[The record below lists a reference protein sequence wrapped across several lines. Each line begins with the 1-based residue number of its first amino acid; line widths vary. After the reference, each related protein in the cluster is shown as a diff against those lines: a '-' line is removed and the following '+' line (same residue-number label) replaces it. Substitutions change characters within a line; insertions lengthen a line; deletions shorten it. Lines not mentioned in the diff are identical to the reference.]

1 MTNGAWFDGT
11 VEDLATAHDSL
22 RPLMFSLAYRML
34 GSVAEAEDV
43 VQDAFLRI
51 HATLSDGLQM
61 DSPDAFAT
69 TVTSRLAIDALRSA
83 RHRRE
88 RYVGTWL
95 PEPLLG
101 SESDDPAER
110 VEMQETVSTAFLVLL
125 ERLSPLERAVF
136 LLREAFGYDYA
147 DIAEVVDKSEANCR
161 QILTRAR
168 KRLEAERPRFEP
180 STERHR
186 ELTEEFL
193 AAVTEGDLA
202 GLERL
207 LADDV
212 VFYADGGGKAPAIQ
226 HPLHGATPVARFL
239 LGLVRR
245 GRPMGVRL
253 EPVVANAQPALRL
266 ATSDG
271 AVLGV
276 LSFEIAD
283 GRVVAFRNQI
293 NPDKLGH
300 LGPVGDMNAML
311 ASSADR
317 P

>member
-1 MTNGAWFDGT
+1 VT
-11 VEDLATAHDSL
+11 DLATEHDSL
-22 RPLMFSLAYRML
+22 RPLMFSIAYRML

-43 VQDAFLRI
+43 VQDAFVRMHTSLR
-51 HATLSDGLQM
+51 DGLEM
-61 DSPDAFAT
+61 ESADAFAT

-95 PEPLLG
+95 PEPLMG
-101 SESDDPAER
+101 KEADDPAGR
-110 VEMQETVSTAFLVLL
+110 VEMKETISTAFLVLL

-161 QILTRAR
+161 QALARAR
-168 KRLEAERPRFEP
+168 KRIEAERPRFEP

-193 AAVTEGDLA
+193 AAVTDGDLE
-202 GLERL
+202 GLERM
-207 LADDV
+207 LANDV
-212 VFYADGGGKAPAIQ
+212 VFYADGGGKAPAI
-226 HPLHGATPVARFL
+226 HKPLHGATSVARFL

-245 GRPMGVRL
+245 GLPMGVRF
-253 EPVVANAQPALRL
+253 EPVTANAQPAVRL
-266 ATSDG
+266 ATRDG
-271 AVLGV
+271 EILGV
-276 LSFEIAD
+276 LMLEIAD

-300 LGPVGDMNAML
+300 LGPVGDMFALL
-311 ASSADR
+311 AEVPR
-317 P
+317 G

>member
-1 MTNGAWFDGT
+1 MGNVT
-11 VEDLATAHDSL
+11 DLATDHDSL
-22 RPLMFSLAYRML
+22 RPLMFSIAYRML

-43 VQDAFLRI
+43 VQDAFLRL
-51 HATLSDGLQM
+51 HASLEEGAELRSI
-61 DSPDAFAT
+61 DAFAT

-101 SESDDPAER
+101 SGDPDPADR
-110 VEMQETVSTAFLVLL
+110 VEMRETVSTAFLVLL

-147 DIAEVVDKSEANCR
+147 DIASIVDKSEANCR
-161 QILTRAR
+161 QVLARAR
-168 KRLEAERPRFEP
+168 KRIDAERPRFEP
-180 STERHR
+180 SPERHR

-193 AAVTEGDLA
+193 AAVTDGDLA
-202 GLERL
+202 RLERM

-245 GRPMGVRL
+245 GLPMGVRL
-253 EPVVANAQPALRL
+253 EPVVANAQPAVRL
-266 ATSDG
+266 ADREG

-276 LSFEIAD
+276 LALEVVD

-300 LGPVGDMNAML
+300 LGPVGDLFAML
-311 ASSADR
+311 AEVPR
-317 P
+317 

>member
-1 MTNGAWFDGT
+1 VTTAAWFDGT
-11 VEDLATAHDSL
+11 VQDLALAHDSL

-43 VQDAFLRI
+43 VQDAFLRMHDSI
-51 HATLSDGLQM
+51 RKGTHVE
-61 DSPDAFAT
+61 SPDAFAT

-95 PEPLLG
+95 PEPLL
-101 SESDDPAER
+101 ESGDPDPADR
-110 VEMQETVSTAFLVLL
+110 VEMRETVSTAFLVLL

-147 DIAEVVDKSEANCR
+147 DIAEIVDKSEANCR
-161 QILTRAR
+161 QVLARAR
-168 KRLEAERPRFEP
+168 KRIDAERPRFDP

-193 AAVTEGDLA
+193 AAVTDGDLA
-202 GLERL
+202 GLERM
-207 LADDV
+207 LAEDV

-245 GRPMGVRL
+245 GLPMGVRL
-253 EPVVANAQPALRL
+253 EPVIANEQPALRL
-266 ATSDG
+266 ADGDG
-271 AVLGV
+271 AILGV
-276 LSFEIAD
+276 LALEVVD

-300 LGPVGDMNAML
+300 LGPVGDMFAML
-311 ASSADR
+311 AEVPR
-317 P
+317 

>member
-1 MTNGAWFDGT
+1 VTTPAWFDGDVT
-11 VEDLATAHDSL
+11 DLATEHDSL
-22 RPLMFSLAYRML
+22 RPLMFSIAYRML

-51 HATLSDGLQM
+51 HTSLRDGLEM
-61 DSPDAFAT
+61 ESPDAFAT

-88 RYVGTWL
+88 QYVGTWL

-101 SESDDPAER
+101 TESDDPAGR
-110 VEMQETVSTAFLVLL
+110 VEMQETISTAFLVLL
-125 ERLSPLERAVF
+125 ERLTPLERAVF

-161 QILTRAR
+161 QILARAR
-168 KRLEAERPRFEP
+168 KRIEAERPRFEP
-180 STERHR
+180 SSERHR

-193 AAVTEGDLA
+193 AAVTDGDLD
-202 GLERL
+202 GLERM

-226 HPLHGATPVARFL
+226 KPLHGATSVARFL

-245 GRPMGVRL
+245 GLPMGVRL
-253 EPVVANAQPALRL
+253 EPVTANAQPAVRL
-266 ATSDG
+266 ATRDG
-271 AVLGV
+271 EILGV
-276 LSFEIAD
+276 LMLEIVD

-300 LGPVGDMNAML
+300 LGPVGDMFALL
-311 ASSADR
+311 AEVPR
-317 P
+317 G

>member
-1 MTNGAWFDGT
+1 MS
-11 VEDLATAHDSL
+11 DLATDHDSL

-43 VQDAFLRI
+43 VQDAFLRMHDSI
-51 HATLSDGLQM
+51 RKGTHVE
-61 DSPDAFAT
+61 SPDAFAT

-83 RHRRE
+83 RRRRE

-95 PEPLLG
+95 PEPLLASG
-101 SESDDPAER
+101 DPDPADR
-110 VEMQETVSTAFLVLL
+110 VEMRETISTAFLVLL

-147 DIAEVVDKSEANCR
+147 DIAEIVDKSEANCR
-161 QILTRAR
+161 QVLARAR
-168 KRLEAERPRFEP
+168 KRIEAERPRFEP
-180 STERHR
+180 APERHR

-193 AAVTEGDLA
+193 AAVTDGDLA
-202 GLERL
+202 GLERM

-245 GRPMGVRL
+245 GLPMGVRL
-253 EPVVANAQPALRL
+253 EPVVANGQPAVRL
-266 ATSDG
+266 ADREG

-276 LSFEIAD
+276 LTLEVVD

-300 LGPVGDMNAML
+300 LGPVGDMFAML
-311 ASSADR
+311 AEVPR
-317 P
+317 

>member
-1 MTNGAWFDGT
+1 MTTAAWFDGG
-11 VEDLATAHDSL
+11 VEDLALTHDSL
-22 RPLMFSLAYRML
+22 RPLMFSVAYRML

-43 VQDAFLRI
+43 VQDAFLRM
-51 HATLSDGLQM
+51 HDSLRKGTNVE
-61 DSPDAFAT
+61 SPDAFAT

-95 PEPLLG
+95 PEPLLQ
-101 SESDDPAER
+101 STAADPAER

-161 QILTRAR
+161 QVLARAR
-168 KRLEAERPRFEP
+168 KRIEAERPRFEP
-180 STERHR
+180 STERHQQ
-186 ELTEEFL
+186 LTEEFL
-193 AAVTEGDLA
+193 SAVTDGDLA

-226 HPLHGATPVARFL
+226 RPLHGATQVARFL

-245 GRPMGVRL
+245 GLPMGVRL
-253 EPVVANAQPALRL
+253 EPVIANAQPAVRL
-266 ATSDG
+266 SDRDG

-276 LSFEIAD
+276 LALEIAD

-300 LGPVGDMNAML
+300 LGPVGDMLAML
-311 ASSADR
+311 AAEGSG
-317 P
+317 